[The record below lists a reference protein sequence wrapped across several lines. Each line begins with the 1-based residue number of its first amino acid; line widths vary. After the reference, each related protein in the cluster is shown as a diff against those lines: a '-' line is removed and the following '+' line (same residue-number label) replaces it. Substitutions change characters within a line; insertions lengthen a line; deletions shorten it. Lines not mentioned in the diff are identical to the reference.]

1 MILIADSSALIALA
15 ICDSLSLLEL
25 LYQEVR
31 VPRAVFDEVSR
42 KSKKEAEKLNH
53 YLENKIV
60 EVKNTNHIIIKDG
73 TLELGELE
81 AMALYKQMNADR
93 LLIDDKRARKIADLN
108 QIKVIGSLGIL
119 LLAKEKKLILEIKS
133 KVVKIQESDI
143 FLSEDIIEKVL
154 KLAGEN

>member
-25 LYQEVR
+25 LYNKVK

-42 KSKKEAEKLNH
+42 KSKKEADKLNH

-60 EVKNTNHIIIKDG
+60 EVNNTNHIIIKDG

-81 AMALYKQMNADR
+81 AMALYKQINADR

-119 LLAKEKKLILEIKS
+119 LLAKEQKLILEIKS

-154 KLAGEN
+154 KLANEN